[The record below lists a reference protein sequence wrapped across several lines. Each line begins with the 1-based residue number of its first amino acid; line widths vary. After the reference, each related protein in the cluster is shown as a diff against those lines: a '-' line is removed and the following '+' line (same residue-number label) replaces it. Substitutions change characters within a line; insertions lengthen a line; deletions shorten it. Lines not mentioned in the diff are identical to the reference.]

1 MIMDFFVTPL
11 QVPRFVF
18 CMFIRKFAY
27 NSTTTKDCH
36 MNFRLYDILAM
47 LVQGI
52 LVTGTALFLFY
63 PDCLNGANSL
73 YLTAVA
79 FFIGYIINA
88 LGSWLEEFYR
98 WLVGGKPSTAIF
110 HPKKGK
116 NYSGSGRVRFY
127 QVDIVSQL
135 LCKDCNVDE
144 VKGNEEILFSHAKNI
159 AEKSDNKRIQE
170 FNATY
175 AMSRSFLTAAIILM
189 FLIIVRF
196 PCCLYSYLSIL
207 IVVVCLF
214 RLRDFNYYYV
224 REVLTTYLHQRG
236 K

>member
-1 MIMDFFVTPL
+1 
-11 QVPRFVF
+11 
-18 CMFIRKFAY
+18 
-27 NSTTTKDCH
+27 

-63 PDCLNGANSL
+63 PDYLEGVNGL

-79 FFIGYIINA
+79 FFIGYIINT
-88 LGSWLEEFYR
+88 LGSWLEESYR
-98 WLVGGKPSTAIF
+98 WLFGGKPSTTIF

-116 NYSGSGRVRFY
+116 KYSGAGRVRFY
-127 QVDIVSQL
+127 QVNIVSQL
-135 LCKDCNVDE
+135 LCNDCNVDE
-144 VKGNEEILFSHAKNI
+144 VKGNEEMLFSHAKHI

-207 IVVVCLF
+207 IVAVCLF

>member
-1 MIMDFFVTPL
+1 
-11 QVPRFVF
+11 
-18 CMFIRKFAY
+18 
-27 NSTTTKDCH
+27 
-36 MNFRLYDILAM
+36 MNFRLYDILTM
-47 LVQGI
+47 LIQGI
-52 LVTGTALFLFY
+52 LVTGTALLLFS
-63 PDCLNGANSL
+63 PDYLEGANGL
-73 YLTAVA
+73 YLTATA

-98 WLVGGKPSTAIF
+98 WLVGGKPSTIIF

-116 NYSGSGRVRFY
+116 KYSGTGRVRFY
-127 QVDIVSQL
+127 QVDIVSQF
-135 LCKDCNVDE
+135 LCKDCNVE
-144 VKGNEEILFSHAKNI
+144 VVKGNEEILFSQAKHI
-159 AEKSDNKRIQE
+159 ADKSENKRIQE

-214 RLRDFNYYYV
+214 RFRDCNYYYV

>member
-27 NSTTTKDCH
+27 NSTTTKDRH

-98 WLVGGKPSTAIF
+98 WLVGGKPSTTIF

-116 NYSGSGRVRFY
+116 NYSGAGRVRFY

-214 RLRDFNYYYV
+214 RLRDFNYYYI
-224 REVLTTYLHQRG
+224 REVLTTYLHHRG

>member
-1 MIMDFFVTPL
+1 MIIDFFVTPL

-27 NSTTTKDCH
+27 NSTTTKDRH

-98 WLVGGKPSTAIF
+98 WLVGGKPSTTIF

-116 NYSGSGRVRFY
+116 NYSGAGRVRFY

>member
-98 WLVGGKPSTAIF
+98 WLVGGKPSTTIF

-159 AEKSDNKRIQE
+159 AEKSDNKRIHE

-189 FLIIVRF
+189 FLIIVRY
-196 PCCLYSYLSIL
+196 PCCWYSYLSII

-214 RLRDFNYYYV
+214 RFRDCNYYYV

>member
-1 MIMDFFVTPL
+1 
-11 QVPRFVF
+11 
-18 CMFIRKFAY
+18 
-27 NSTTTKDCH
+27 
-36 MNFRLYDILAM
+36 MNFRLYDILTM
-47 LVQGI
+47 LIQGI
-52 LVTGTALFLFY
+52 LVTGTALLLFS
-63 PDCLNGANSL
+63 PDYLEGANGL
-73 YLTAVA
+73 YLTATA

-98 WLVGGKPSTAIF
+98 WLVGGKPSTIIF

-116 NYSGSGRVRFY
+116 KYSGAGRVRFY
-127 QVDIVSQL
+127 QVDIVSQF
-135 LCKDCNVDE
+135 LCKDCNVE
-144 VKGNEEILFSHAKNI
+144 VVKGNEEILFSQAKHI
-159 AEKSDNKRIQE
+159 ADKSENKRIQE

>member
-1 MIMDFFVTPL
+1 
-11 QVPRFVF
+11 
-18 CMFIRKFAY
+18 
-27 NSTTTKDCH
+27 
-36 MNFRLYDILAM
+36 M

-63 PDCLNGANSL
+63 PDYLEGVNGL

-79 FFIGYIINA
+79 FFIGYIINT
-88 LGSWLEEFYR
+88 LGSWLEESYR
-98 WLVGGKPSTAIF
+98 WLFGGKPSTTIF

-116 NYSGSGRVRFY
+116 KYSGAGRVRFY
-127 QVDIVSQL
+127 QVNIVSQL
-135 LCKDCNVDE
+135 LCNDCNVDE
-144 VKGNEEILFSHAKNI
+144 VKGNEEILFSHAKHI

-207 IVVVCLF
+207 IVAVCLF

-224 REVLTTYLHQRG
+224 LLSHRT